1 MPSINSKITLQLT
14 CFKKSTLVA
23 ATVANGVPTFRIT
36 DKKRHVL
43 AITLSTQENKKL
55 LKQLESGFKRT
66 VDWNKYRSKKL
77 ILVQSNV

>member
-43 AITLSTQENKKL
+43 AITLSTQENKL

>member
-43 AITLSTQENKKL
+43 AILYQLKKI
-55 LKQLESGFKRT
+55 K
-66 VDWNKYRSKKL
+66 NY
-77 ILVQSNV
+77 